1 MRCWHRLVAADGGYL
16 RIAQA
21 SFYEPGD
28 SLAPQIV
35 KAEILKANCLLGIGP
50 RFVERGGGV
59 VWGSGWVRRRTRIR
73 FRAGAGVGKR
83 LGVHEYRN
91 LT

>member
-1 MRCWHRLVAADGGYL
+1 MRCWHRLLAADGGYL

-35 KAEILKANCLLGIGP
+35 KAEILKARCLIGIGP
-50 RFVERGGGV
+50 RFVERV
-59 VWGSGWVRRRTRIR
+59 
-73 FRAGAGVGKR
+73 GASYGILVGCAEEREFGVGR
-83 LGVHEYRN
+83 AQGLARDSVYTSTE
-91 LT
+91 T